1 MLYLLSLGLNERQ
14 QDQRVDWFTSIY
26 ARNEHIAA
34 AALDAIRTSLL
45 SRRVTGG
52 MLLDVLNVWADIAAH
67 PITQKY
73 TQPMLDRPDCP
84 VRWIMK
90 ALQRQL
96 CVCVG
101 DEWECDIVAISMEG
115 ML

>member
-1 MLYLLSLGLNERQ
+1 MLYLLSLGLKKRTRA
-14 QDQRVDWFTSIY
+14 QRVIWFTLIHS
-26 ARNEHIAA
+26 RDEHVAA
-34 AALDAIRTSLL
+34 TALDAIRTSLL

-52 MLLDVLNVWADIAAH
+52 MLLDVLNVWSDIAAH

-73 TQPMLDRPDCP
+73 TQPMSDRPDCP